1 MPGGIGGCEYCF
13 QGTLRYIEMES
24 RRVRAPPPNTSRD
37 MPYAIYWIAALAVC
51 VLGLAISLIW
61 ALRRPAN
68 ANKGL
73 PAEWSLTARP
83 VFTSDERRVFRLL
96 REALPHHV
104 VLSKLPLVRFCQPT
118 EAKEVRY
125 WFDLLGASHVTF
137 AICSPNGRVLAAIDL
152 EGERGATPR
161 SLQIKQAVLSAC
173 RVRYLRCALDQLPSV
188 AELQL
193 LVPQGS
199 NSRGPLP
206 APAAAAPSLPRRRP
220 GASMGMSMGMG
231 EDDYGSDWGQFSQ
244 PLPLWQDASVFGS
257 PEGYGERYPRAPVQ
271 PASPAPQRRLPP
283 RHLDTARYHPR
294 SLPVLDDAD
303 DEAMM
308 DDIVGVVVD
317 APRYATQRPRRG

>member
-1 MPGGIGGCEYCF
+1 
-13 QGTLRYIEMES
+13 
-24 RRVRAPPPNTSRD
+24 

-51 VLGLAISLIW
+51 VLGLAIGLIW
-61 ALRRPAN
+61 ALRRPAY

-83 VFTSDERRVFRLL
+83 VFTADERRVFRLL

-152 EGERGATPR
+152 EGERGVTPR
-161 SLQIKQAVLSAC
+161 SLQIKHAVLSAC
-173 RVRYLRCALDQLPSV
+173 RVRYLRCALDQLPSI

-193 LVPQGS
+193 LVPQSS
-199 NSRGPLP
+199 NARGPLP
-206 APAAAAPSLPRRRP
+206 APAAMPGLSRRR
-220 GASMGMSMGMG
+220 SGMG
-231 EDDYGSDWGQFSQ
+231 EEEFGSDWGQFSQ
-244 PLPLWQDASVFGS
+244 PLPLWQDASVFGGV
-257 PEGYGERYPRAPVQ
+257 EGYGERYPRTPAQAMQ
-271 PASPAPQRRLPP
+271 PRRLSQ
-283 RHLDTARYHPR
+283 RELDAPRYHPR

-317 APRYATQRPRRG
+317 APRYATQRPRRV

>member
-1 MPGGIGGCEYCF
+1 MD
-13 QGTLRYIEMES
+13 L
-24 RRVRAPPPNTSRD
+24 
-37 MPYAIYWIAALAVC
+37 PYATYWIAALAAC

-61 ALRRPAN
+61 ALRRPAY

-83 VFTSDERRVFRLL
+83 VFTTDERRVFRLL

-152 EGERGATPR
+152 DGERGVTAR
-161 SLQIKQAVLSAC
+161 SLQIKHAVLSAC
-173 RVRYLRCALDQLPSV
+173 RVRYLRCAPDQLPSI

-199 NSRGPLP
+199 NTRGPLP
-206 APAAAAPSLPRRRP
+206 APAASAHLPRRRS
-220 GASMGMSMGMG
+220 AMAA
-231 EDDYGSDWGQFSQ
+231 DDEFGSDWGQFSQ
-244 PLPLWQDASVFGS
+244 PLPLWQDAGAFSGS
-257 PEGYGERYPRAPVQ
+257 ADAYGEPPRSPRAPLGG
-271 PASPAPQRRLPP
+271 PQRRVAP
-283 RHLDTARYHPR
+283 RGLDTGRYDTHH
-294 SLPVLDDAD
+294 LPVLDDID
-303 DEAMM
+303 DEASM

-317 APRYATQRPRRG
+317 APRYANQRPRRGQG

>member
-1 MPGGIGGCEYCF
+1 
-13 QGTLRYIEMES
+13 
-24 RRVRAPPPNTSRD
+24 

-61 ALRRPAN
+61 ALRRPAY

-83 VFTSDERRVFRLL
+83 VFTTDERRVFRLL

-152 EGERGATPR
+152 EGERGVTPR
-161 SLQIKQAVLSAC
+161 SLQIKHAVLSAC
-173 RVRYLRCALDQLPSV
+173 RVRYLRCAMDQLPSV

-193 LVPQGS
+193 LVPQSS

-206 APAAAAPSLPRRRP
+206 APAASSGLSRRR
-220 GASMGMSMGMG
+220 SSSS
-231 EDDYGSDWGQFSQ
+231 EDEFGSDWGQFSQ
-244 PLPLWQDASVFGS
+244 PLPLWQDAGVFGGNTD
-257 PEGYGERYPRAPVQ
+257 GYGERDRDREPRHGRMPSHPAAPQ
-271 PASPAPQRRLPP
+271 SQRRLPS
-283 RHLDTARYHPR
+283 RNLDPARYNPR

-303 DEAMM
+303 EEAMM
-308 DDIVGVVVD
+308 DDVVGVVVD
-317 APRYATQRPRRG
+317 APRYATQRPRRS

>member
-1 MPGGIGGCEYCF
+1 M
-13 QGTLRYIEMES
+13 
-24 RRVRAPPPNTSRD
+24 
-37 MPYAIYWIAALAVC
+37 
-51 VLGLAISLIW
+51 
-61 ALRRPAN
+61 
-68 ANKGL
+68 

-83 VFTSDERRVFRLL
+83 VFTTDERRVFRLL

-152 EGERGATPR
+152 EGERGVTPR
-161 SLQIKQAVLSAC
+161 HLQIKHAVLSAC
-173 RVRYLRCALDQLPSV
+173 RVRYLRCAMDQLPSV

-199 NSRGPLP
+199 NPRGPLP
-206 APAAAAPSLPRRRP
+206 APAATPGLSRRR
-220 GASMGMSMGMG
+220 GTTT
-231 EDDYGSDWGQFSQ
+231 EDEFGSDWGQFSQ
-244 PLPLWQDASVFGS
+244 PLPLWQDAGVFGGGNGGGS
-257 PEGYGERYPRAPVQ
+257 GGGNDFGERHPRMPAQAAPSQ
-271 PASPAPQRRLPP
+271 PQRRISS
-283 RHLDTARYHPR
+283 RNLDTSRYNPR

-303 DEAMM
+303 DEAML

>member
-1 MPGGIGGCEYCF
+1 
-13 QGTLRYIEMES
+13 
-24 RRVRAPPPNTSRD
+24 

-51 VLGLAISLIW
+51 VLGLAISLVW
-61 ALRRPAN
+61 ALRRPAY

-73 PAEWSLTARP
+73 PGEWSLTARP
-83 VFTSDERRVFRLL
+83 VFTADERRVFRLL

-137 AICSPNGRVLAAIDL
+137 AVCSPNGRVLAAIDL

-161 SLQIKQAVLSAC
+161 SLQIKHAVLSAC
-173 RVRYLRCALDQLPSV
+173 RVRYLRCAADHLPSV

-199 NSRGPLP
+199 NPRGPLP
-206 APAAAAPSLPRRRP
+206 APAATSSLPRRRSSI
-220 GASMGMSMGMG
+220 GMNMGGG
-231 EDDYGSDWGQFSQ
+231 EDEIGSDWGQFSQ
-244 PLPLWQDASVFGS
+244 PLPLWQDASVFGGS
-257 PEGYGERYPRAPVQ
+257 NHHEPPSYAERQPRM
-271 PASPAPQRRLPP
+271 PAQHHGQHHRAEQHRVERRQPQRS
-283 RHLDTARYHPR
+283 LDTSRYNPR

-317 APRYATQRPRRG
+317 APRYATERPRRR

>member
-1 MPGGIGGCEYCF
+1 
-13 QGTLRYIEMES
+13 
-24 RRVRAPPPNTSRD
+24 

-51 VLGLAISLIW
+51 VLGLAISLVW
-61 ALRRPAN
+61 ALRRPAY

-137 AICSPNGRVLAAIDL
+137 AVCSPNGRVLAAIDL
-152 EGERGATPR
+152 EGERGLTPR
-161 SLQIKQAVLSAC
+161 ALQIKHAVLSAC
-173 RVRYLRCALDQLPSV
+173 RVRYLRCAIDQLPSV

-199 NSRGPLP
+199 NSRGPQP
-206 APAAAAPSLPRRRP
+206 APTLAASGQSRRRSSN
-220 GASMGMSMGMG
+220 GG
-231 EDDYGSDWGQFSQ
+231 EEEFGSDWGQFSQ
-244 PLPLWQDASVFGS
+244 PLPLWQDAGGFGGGHAHHGGHTGQMGRGDD
-257 PEGYGERYPRAPVQ
+257 GYGGPDLGSLRSPRQAMPPLPQ
-271 PASPAPQRRLPP
+271 QRRALPQRS
-283 RHLDTARYHPR
+283 LDTARYNPR
-294 SLPVLDDAD
+294 NVPVLDDAD
-303 DEAMM
+303 DEAML

>member
-1 MPGGIGGCEYCF
+1 
-13 QGTLRYIEMES
+13 
-24 RRVRAPPPNTSRD
+24 
-37 MPYAIYWIAALAVC
+37 MPYAVYWIAALAVC

-61 ALRRPAN
+61 ALRRPAY

-83 VFTSDERRVFRLL
+83 VFTTDERRVFRLL

-152 EGERGATPR
+152 EGERGVTPR
-161 SLQIKQAVLSAC
+161 SLQIKHAVLSAC
-173 RVRYLRCALDQLPSV
+173 RVRYLRCAMDQLPSV
-188 AELQL
+188 AELQM
-193 LVPQGS
+193 LVPQS
-199 NSRGPLP
+199 SSSRGPLP
-206 APAAAAPSLPRRRP
+206 APAATAGLSRRRT
-220 GASMGMSMGMG
+220 SSSD
-231 EDDYGSDWGQFSQ
+231 EEFGSDWGQFSQ
-244 PLPLWQDASVFGS
+244 PLPLWHDAGVFGGNN
-257 PEGYGERYPRAPVQ
+257 EGGYGDREREREPRYHARMPAQPVPQ
-271 PASPAPQRRLPP
+271 HPSQRRLPQ
-283 RHLDTARYHPR
+283 RNLDTTRYNPR

-303 DEAMM
+303 EEAMM

>member
-1 MPGGIGGCEYCF
+1 
-13 QGTLRYIEMES
+13 
-24 RRVRAPPPNTSRD
+24 

-51 VLGLAISLIW
+51 VLGLAISLVW
-61 ALRRPAN
+61 ALRRPAY

-73 PAEWSLTARP
+73 PGEWSLTARP

-125 WFDLLGASHVTF
+125 WFDLLGTSHVTF
-137 AICSPNGRVLAAIDL
+137 AVCSPNGRVLAAIDL
-152 EGERGATPR
+152 EGERGVTPR
-161 SLQIKQAVLSAC
+161 SLQIKHAVLSAC
-173 RVRYLRCALDQLPSV
+173 RVRYLRCGMDHLPSV

-199 NSRGPLP
+199 NPRGPLP
-206 APAAAAPSLPRRRP
+206 APAATSSLPRRR
-220 GASMGMSMGMG
+220 ASIGMSMNTG
-231 EDDYGSDWGQFSQ
+231 EDEFGSDWGQFSQ
-244 PLPLWQDASVFGS
+244 PLPLWQDASVFGNGGGGS
-257 PEGYGERYPRAPVQ
+257 EPYPEPRQ
-271 PASPAPQRRLPP
+271 PRHMQTQPMHMPQRRQPQ
-283 RHLDTARYHPR
+283 RSLDTARYNPR

-303 DEAMM
+303 EEAMM

-317 APRYATQRPRRG
+317 APRYATERPRRR

>member
-1 MPGGIGGCEYCF
+1 
-13 QGTLRYIEMES
+13 
-24 RRVRAPPPNTSRD
+24 

-51 VLGLAISLIW
+51 VLGLAISLVW
-61 ALRRPAN
+61 ALRRPAY

-73 PAEWSLTARP
+73 PGEWSLTARP
-83 VFTSDERRVFRLL
+83 VFTTDERRVFRLL

-137 AICSPNGRVLAAIDL
+137 AVCSPNGRVLAAIDL

-161 SLQIKQAVLSAC
+161 SLQIKHAVLSAC
-173 RVRYLRCALDQLPSV
+173 RVRHLRCAMDQLPSV

-199 NSRGPLP
+199 NPRGPLP
-206 APAAAAPSLPRRRP
+206 APAATAGGLSRRRS
-220 GASMGMSMGMG
+220 GAGG
-231 EDDYGSDWGQFSQ
+231 EDEFGSDWGQFSQ
-244 PLPLWQDASVFGS
+244 PLPLWQDAGVFGGS
-257 PEGYGERYPRAPVQ
+257 DGFGERSPRM
-271 PASPAPQRRLPP
+271 PAHTPQLPQRRAPP
-283 RHLDTARYHPR
+283 QRNLDAARYNPR
-294 SLPVLDDAD
+294 NLPVLDDAD
-303 DEAMM
+303 EEAMM

-317 APRYATQRPRRG
+317 APRYATHRPRRG

>member
-1 MPGGIGGCEYCF
+1 
-13 QGTLRYIEMES
+13 
-24 RRVRAPPPNTSRD
+24 

-51 VLGLAISLIW
+51 VLGLAISLVW
-61 ALRRPAN
+61 ALRRPAY
-68 ANKGL
+68 ANRGL
-73 PAEWSLTARP
+73 PGEWSLTARP
-83 VFTSDERRVFRLL
+83 VFSADERRVFRLL

-137 AICSPNGRVLAAIDL
+137 AVCSPNGRVLAAIDL
-152 EGERGATPR
+152 EGERGVTPR

-173 RVRYLRCALDQLPSV
+173 RVRYLRCAVDQLPSI

-199 NSRGPLP
+199 NPRGPLP
-206 APAAAAPSLPRRRP
+206 APVATASLPRRR
-220 GASMGMSMGMG
+220 AS
-231 EDDYGSDWGQFSQ
+231 DDEFGSEWGQFSQ
-244 PLPLWQDASVFGS
+244 PLPLWQDAGVFSGGNGHEPYAEPRQQRMAGQHHRS
-257 PEGYGERYPRAPVQ
+257 HQPMERRAPQ
-271 PASPAPQRRLPP
+271 
-283 RHLDTARYHPR
+283 RHLDTTRYNTR

-308 DDIVGVVVD
+308 EEIVGVVVD
-317 APRYATQRPRRG
+317 APRYATDRPRRR

>member
-1 MPGGIGGCEYCF
+1 
-13 QGTLRYIEMES
+13 
-24 RRVRAPPPNTSRD
+24 
-37 MPYAIYWIAALAVC
+37 MPYAVYWIAALAVC
-51 VLGLAISLIW
+51 VLGLAVSLIW
-61 ALRRPAN
+61 ALRRPAH

-83 VFTSDERRVFRLL
+83 VFTTDERRVFRLL

-152 EGERGATPR
+152 EGERGVTPR

-173 RVRYLRCALDQLPSV
+173 RVRYLRCAMDQLPSV

-199 NSRGPLP
+199 NTRGPLP
-206 APAAAAPSLPRRRP
+206 APAATAGLSRRR
-220 GASMGMSMGMG
+220 SSLG

-244 PLPLWQDASVFGS
+244 PLPLWQDASVFAGS
-257 PEGYGERYPRAPVQ
+257 HDRTERYDERYSRPPVQ
-271 PASPAPQRRLPP
+271 APMHHRADYAPPPPPQRRLPQ
-283 RHLDTARYHPR
+283 RSLDTSRYHPR
-294 SLPVLDDAD
+294 NLPVLDDAD

-317 APRYATQRPRRG
+317 APRYATERPRRR

>member
-1 MPGGIGGCEYCF
+1 
-13 QGTLRYIEMES
+13 
-24 RRVRAPPPNTSRD
+24 

-51 VLGLAISLIW
+51 VLGLAISLVW
-61 ALRRPAN
+61 ALRRPAY

-83 VFTSDERRVFRLL
+83 VFTTDERRVFRLL
-96 REALPHHV
+96 REALPHHI

-137 AICSPNGRVLAAIDL
+137 AVCSPNGRVLAAIDL
-152 EGERGATPR
+152 DGERGVTPR
-161 SLQIKQAVLSAC
+161 SLQIKHAVLTAC
-173 RVRYLRCALDQLPSV
+173 RVRYLRCAADHLPSV

-199 NSRGPLP
+199 HSHGPLP
-206 APAAAAPSLPRRRP
+206 APAAHASPGRRRA
-220 GASMGMSMGMG
+220 GAG
-231 EDDYGSDWGQFSQ
+231 DDDFGSDWGQFSQ
-244 PLPLWQDASVFGS
+244 PLPLWQEASALKGS
-257 PEGYGERYPRAPVQ
+257 SAGFADRNPRWPGRRTPQ
-271 PASPAPQRRLPP
+271 LPQHQSAS
-283 RHLDTARYHPR
+283 HHPDNSR
-294 SLPVLDDAD
+294 FNTHQLPVLDDID

-317 APRYATQRPRRG
+317 APRYATQRPRR

>member
-1 MPGGIGGCEYCF
+1 
-13 QGTLRYIEMES
+13 
-24 RRVRAPPPNTSRD
+24 

-61 ALRRPAN
+61 ALRRPAY

-83 VFTSDERRVFRLL
+83 VFTTDERRVFRLL

-137 AICSPNGRVLAAIDL
+137 AVCSPNGRVLAAIDL
-152 EGERGATPR
+152 EGERGVTPR
-161 SLQIKQAVLSAC
+161 NLQIKHAVLSAC
-173 RVRYLRCALDQLPSV
+173 RVRYLRCAMDQLPSV

-193 LVPQGS
+193 LVPQSS

-206 APAAAAPSLPRRRP
+206 APAATSAPSRRRT
-220 GASMGMSMGMG
+220 GSS
-231 EDDYGSDWGQFSQ
+231 EDEFGSDWGQFSQ
-244 PLPLWQDASVFGS
+244 PLPLWQDAGVFGGGND
-257 PEGYGERYPRAPVQ
+257 GYGDRDRDRHHPRMPAQAAPPQ
-271 PASPAPQRRLPP
+271 PQRRLSS
-283 RHLDTARYHPR
+283 RNLDPARYNPR
-294 SLPVLDDAD
+294 NLPVLDDAD
-303 DEAMM
+303 EEAMM

>member
-1 MPGGIGGCEYCF
+1 
-13 QGTLRYIEMES
+13 
-24 RRVRAPPPNTSRD
+24 

-51 VLGLAISLIW
+51 VLGLAICLVW
-61 ALRRPAN
+61 ALRRPAY

-73 PAEWSLTARP
+73 PGEWSLTARP
-83 VFTSDERRVFRLL
+83 VFTADERRVFRLL
-96 REALPHHV
+96 REALPHHI

-152 EGERGATPR
+152 EGERGVTPR
-161 SLQIKQAVLSAC
+161 SLQIKHAVLSAC

-206 APAAAAPSLPRRRP
+206 APAAAASLGRRRS
-220 GASMGMSMGMG
+220 AIGMG
-231 EDDYGSDWGQFSQ
+231 DEEFGSDWGQFSQ
-244 PLPLWQDASVFGS
+244 PLPLWQDAHAFGGS
-257 PEGYGERYPRAPVQ
+257 HEGFGERPRRRPIQDHGHDLDHDRARDAAHALPERR
-271 PASPAPQRRLPP
+271 APQRS
-283 RHLDTARYHPR
+283 LDTSRYNTR
-294 SLPVLDDAD
+294 SLPVLDDVD

-317 APRYATQRPRRG
+317 TPRYAAPRPRRV

>member
-1 MPGGIGGCEYCF
+1 
-13 QGTLRYIEMES
+13 
-24 RRVRAPPPNTSRD
+24 

-61 ALRRPAN
+61 ALRRPAY

-83 VFTSDERRVFRLL
+83 VFTTDERRVFRLL

-137 AICSPNGRVLAAIDL
+137 AVCSPNGRVLAAIDL
-152 EGERGATPR
+152 EGERGVTPR
-161 SLQIKQAVLSAC
+161 SLQIKHAVLSAC
-173 RVRYLRCALDQLPSV
+173 RVRYLRCAMDQLPSV

-199 NSRGPLP
+199 NPRGPLP
-206 APAAAAPSLPRRRP
+206 APAAMPGLPRRR
-220 GASMGMSMGMG
+220 SSMG
-231 EDDYGSDWGQFSQ
+231 EDEFGSDWGQFSQ
-244 PLPLWQDASVFGS
+244 PLPLWQDASVFGGV
-257 PEGYGERYPRAPVQ
+257 EGYGERYARAPIQTVPPQ
-271 PASPAPQRRLPP
+271 QQRRLSARDADAAP
-283 RHLDTARYHPR
+283 RYNPR

-303 DEAMM
+303 DEAML

>member
-1 MPGGIGGCEYCF
+1 
-13 QGTLRYIEMES
+13 
-24 RRVRAPPPNTSRD
+24 
-37 MPYAIYWIAALAVC
+37 MPYAVYWIAALAVC
-51 VLGLAISLIW
+51 VLGLAVSLIW
-61 ALRRPAN
+61 ALRRPAY
-68 ANKGL
+68 ASKGL

-83 VFTSDERRVFRLL
+83 VFTTDERRVFRLL

-137 AICSPNGRVLAAIDL
+137 AICSPNGRVLAALDL
-152 EGERGATPR
+152 EGERGVTPR
-161 SLQIKQAVLSAC
+161 SLQIKHAVLSAC
-173 RVRYLRCALDQLPSV
+173 RVRYLRCAMDQLPSV

-199 NSRGPLP
+199 NPRGPLP
-206 APAAAAPSLPRRRP
+206 APAPAASLSRRRP
-220 GASMGMSMGMG
+220 GTS
-231 EDDYGSDWGQFSQ
+231 EDEFGSDWGQFSQ
-244 PLPLWQDASVFGS
+244 PLPLWQDASVFGGN
-257 PEGYGERYPRAPVQ
+257 ETYGERYPRGPAQAAPPQ
-271 PASPAPQRRLPP
+271 PARRLPS
-283 RHLDTARYHPR
+283 RSLDTSRYNPR

-317 APRYATQRPRRG
+317 APRYATERPRRR

>member
-1 MPGGIGGCEYCF
+1 
-13 QGTLRYIEMES
+13 
-24 RRVRAPPPNTSRD
+24 

-51 VLGLAISLIW
+51 VLGLAISLVW
-61 ALRRPAN
+61 ALRRPAY

-83 VFTSDERRVFRLL
+83 VFTANERRVFRLL

-137 AICSPNGRVLAAIDL
+137 AVCSPNGRVLAALDL
-152 EGERGATPR
+152 EGERGVTPR
-161 SLQIKQAVLSAC
+161 SLQIKHAVLSAC
-173 RVRYLRCALDQLPSV
+173 RVRHLRCSMDQLPSV
-188 AELQL
+188 ADLQL

-199 NSRGPLP
+199 NPRGPLP
-206 APAAAAPSLPRRRP
+206 APAAAAGLARRRSP
-220 GASMGMSMGMG
+220 SPSPSASAGAGD
-231 EDDYGSDWGQFSQ
+231 EDSGSDWGQFSQ
-244 PLPLWQDASVFGS
+244 PLPLWQDTSVFGGL
-257 PEGYGERYPRAPVQ
+257 EAYPDRPQRMRAQ
-271 PASPAPQRRLPP
+271 PPQHRAPQRGV
-283 RHLDTARYHPR
+283 DAARYNPR
-294 SLPVLDDAD
+294 SVPVVDDAD
-303 DEAMM
+303 DEALM

>member
-1 MPGGIGGCEYCF
+1 
-13 QGTLRYIEMES
+13 
-24 RRVRAPPPNTSRD
+24 

-61 ALRRPAN
+61 ALRRPAY

-83 VFTSDERRVFRLL
+83 VFTTDERRVFRLL

-137 AICSPNGRVLAAIDL
+137 AVCSPNGRVLAAIDL
-152 EGERGATPR
+152 EGERGVTPR
-161 SLQIKQAVLSAC
+161 SLQIKHAVLSAC
-173 RVRYLRCALDQLPSV
+173 RVRYLRCAMDQLPSV

-199 NSRGPLP
+199 NPRGPLP
-206 APAAAAPSLPRRRP
+206 APAAMPGLPRRR
-220 GASMGMSMGMG
+220 ANTG
-231 EDDYGSDWGQFSQ
+231 EDEFSSDWGQFSQ
-244 PLPLWQDASVFGS
+244 PLPLWQDASVFGGV
-257 PEGYGERYPRAPVQ
+257 EGYGERYPRAPVQ
-271 PASPAPQRRLPP
+271 TAPPQPQRRLSARDLDPTP
-283 RHLDTARYHPR
+283 RYNPR
-294 SLPVLDDAD
+294 NLPVLDDAD
-303 DEAMM
+303 DEAML